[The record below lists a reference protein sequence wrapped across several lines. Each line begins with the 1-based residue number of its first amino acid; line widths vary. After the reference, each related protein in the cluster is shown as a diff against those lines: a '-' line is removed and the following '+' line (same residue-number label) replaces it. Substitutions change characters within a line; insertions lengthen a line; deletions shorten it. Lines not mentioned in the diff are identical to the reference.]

1 MTSLGIFAP
10 TTLLKIELD
19 AVINFIRNSLNPFTL
34 EASELPLVN
43 ISTGKAASDLTS
55 EFLINV
61 QSIGNKS
68 RDKFIDE
75 CVESPYRF
83 EKPITRVKVNT
94 FASDGAKYKKS
105 RADGK
110 VIKLKMERDLMGRL
124 LCIALENKVDM
135 AEILSYPLTPVPL
148 CFSHLDGSMKKT
160 NKAVLF
166 NELEKKVRSCP
177 PRRIDCTLI
186 DGMFYFHLLG
196 DLPLS
201 FGNI

>member
-1 MTSLGIFAP
+1 M
-10 TTLLKIELD
+10 
-19 AVINFIRNSLNPFTL
+19 INFIRNSLNPFTL

-83 EKPITRVKVNT
+83 EKPITRVKVYT

-110 VIKLKMERDLMGRL
+110 VVELKMERDLMGRF

-148 CFSHLDGSMKKT
+148 CFSHLDGSMYVCIFLYVDFIEI
-160 NKAVLF
+160 NIVL
-166 NELEKKVRSCP
+166 
-177 PRRIDCTLI
+177 
-186 DGMFYFHLLG
+186 YY
-196 DLPLS
+196 
-201 FGNI
+201 